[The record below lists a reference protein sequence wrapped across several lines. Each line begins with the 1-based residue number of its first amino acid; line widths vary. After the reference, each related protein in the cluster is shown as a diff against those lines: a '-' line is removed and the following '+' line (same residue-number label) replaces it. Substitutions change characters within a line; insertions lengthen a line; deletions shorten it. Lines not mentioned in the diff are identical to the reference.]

1 MARKLLSERYQ
12 EGDIDVKSK
21 ERVIW
26 IGSLVIVI
34 SISLFLFLQYQTKLS
49 YAEQK
54 MTSLS
59 NDNTKLQQG
68 NEDYVTQ
75 VAELKGEIEILVN
88 SDKVAIRELQREGY
102 TGQLKDIVADLKTHS
117 ELIPYKGIKGG
128 TMGFYSENDIHVLT
142 DKWVLA
148 YFEDGHISGYM
159 LLRYDTNEGAI
170 SWRVIDSYLN
180 GK

>member
-21 ERVIW
+21 ERFIW
-26 IGSLVIVI
+26 IGSSVIVLAVF
-34 SISLFLFLQYQTKLS
+34 LFVFLQYQTKLS
-49 YAEQK
+49 NVEQNQI
-54 MTSLS
+54 SLS
-59 NDNTKLQQG
+59 NNNMKLKQENG
-68 NEDYVTQ
+68 DYATQ
-75 VAELKGEIEILVN
+75 VAELKGEIEKLFD
-88 SDKVAIRELQREGY
+88 SDKIEMRELQREGF
-102 TGQLKDIVADLKTHS
+102 TGQLKDIVADLKKHS

-128 TMGFYSENDIHVLT
+128 TMGFYSDNDIHVLT

-170 SWRVIDSYLN
+170 SWKVIDSYISV
-180 GK
+180 